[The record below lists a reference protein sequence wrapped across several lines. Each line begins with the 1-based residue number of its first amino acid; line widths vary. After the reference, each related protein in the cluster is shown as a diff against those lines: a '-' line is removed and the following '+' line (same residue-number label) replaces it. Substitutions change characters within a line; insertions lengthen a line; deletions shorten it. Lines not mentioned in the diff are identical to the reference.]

1 MVRFVHKEQPEITMD
16 YVNMPEES
24 ARKDALKR
32 CSGEDG
38 GVTAAAPEKKLYR
51 LVAVSFGLLC
61 VLQAALNISLRL
73 ALYSSQSKTPEACKN
88 LIEETDKLKEK
99 LINFNHLF
107 QQGWV
112 YFHPSFYYISSTKKS
127 WNDSREDCLQRGA
140 DLIVINSKE
149 EQDFTRKFNKVM
161 WIGLTD
167 RETKGMWIWVD
178 GTPLDKSYWG
188 WFEPNNRGNE
198 DCAESKNSWNDES
211 CNSKRYWICESKWAY

>member
-24 ARKDALKR
+24 ARRDALKR

-38 GVTAAAPEKKLYR
+38 GVTAAAPGKKLYR

-73 ALYSSQSKTPEACKN
+73 ALYSPYKTRDIEVCKN
-88 LIEETDKLKEK
+88 LIEESDKLKEK
-99 LINFNHLF
+99 LINFNYLF

-140 DLIVINSKE
+140 DLMVINSKE
-149 EQDFTRKFNKVM
+149 EQHWEQFGIQCLAQGYMNQESNQQPSVCGRPA
-161 WIGLTD
+161 L
-167 RETKGMWIWVD
+167 
-178 GTPLDKSYWG
+178 PLSH
-188 WFEPNNRGNE
+188 RGVINHF
-198 DCAESKNSWNDES
+198 
-211 CNSKRYWICESKWAY
+211 Y

>member
-24 ARKDALKR
+24 ARRDALKR

-38 GVTAAAPEKKLYR
+38 GVTAAAPDSPY
-51 LVAVSFGLLC
+51 
-61 VLQAALNISLRL
+61 
-73 ALYSSQSKTPEACKN
+73 KTRDIEVCKN
-88 LIEETDKLKEK
+88 LIEESDKLKEK
-99 LINFNHLF
+99 LINFNYLF

-140 DLIVINSKE
+140 DLMVINSKE
-149 EQDFTRKFNKVM
+149 EQFFSVNKDFTRKFNKLM

-178 GTPLDKSYWG
+178 GTPLDKSYWTPG
-188 WFEPNNRGNE
+188 EPNAYEDKNE
-198 DCAESKNSWNDES
+198 DCVELKSHDIENSWNDIPCEDE
-211 CNSKRYWICESKWAY
+211 NFWICEK